1 MDRHRDSS
9 RSGERQFESSSSA
22 SVDLAVASSN
32 GKISTRP
39 GIFVAGCRNRGN
51 GRAGQAARESQTIDR
66 VVAFARP
73 DEEKVG
79 PTGLDPDLP
88 PGLAGVQ
95 EFVGRQ
101 NMSSRRAIRVD
112 GSNRAVQPTHL
123 HYLASTLAGSA
134 GTSCPA
140 GPALEAAAQRV
151 WVVVMPQRVG
161 AAGAPRAAEAVVAA
175 LHALAAVAPALP
187 SEDAAVAAPHA
198 GSAAS
203 APEVVMGVAVA
214 RSASPR

>member
-1 MDRHRDSS
+1 L
-9 RSGERQFESSSSA
+9 ESSCSA

-51 GRAGQAARESQTIDR
+51 GRAGQAARESKTIDR

-88 PGLAGVQ
+88 PGLTGVQ

-112 GSNRAVQPTHL
+112 GSHRAVQPTHL

-140 GPALEAAAQRV
+140 GPALEVAAQRA

-161 AAGAPRAAEAVVAA
+161 AAGAPRAEAAVAA
-175 LHALAAVAPALP
+175 LHALAAAAGAPALP